1 MQNEFKPK
9 YAKLV
14 KGEGKKANYTFLDKA
29 YNNRQTVQVQ
39 SLVLNNEIR
48 ILAL

>member
-1 MQNEFKPK
+1 MQDEFKPK
-9 YAKLV
+9 YEKLL
-14 KGEGKKANYTFLDKA
+14 KGEGKKANSTFLDKA
-29 YNNRQTVQVQ
+29 YNQQIVHVQ